1 MTITKRRIYR
11 IACASLAA
19 IALASCAKKPKLT
32 VQFPDKFDGQNVEL
46 LNYLDST
53 TVASSKIAGNSV
65 VFEIEQGETPQIMQ
79 VVVDGKV
86 QGYYIS
92 EGGDA
97 LITDSTT
104 TATGTPLNDRF
115 TRMIASLDSIEETD
129 DMELYVDYA
138 AKAYNENRG
147 TAIGDFFALEWMK
160 FADPEKVDSLLKTTD
175 SAFRNRKR
183 VTTYAGYARHRGATS
198 PGRKFIDVKGE
209 DASGRSASLSGYMK
223 PGKYT
228 LIDFWASWCPYCIKE
243 IPELKKLQKEFPN
256 LTIVGVAVRDLP
268 ADTREMVKKRDI
280 SWDVLYNTPR
290 VPYDIYGFTGIPH
303 HILISPDGTILS
315 RGENAAQIR
324 AHMERIIASSDVT
337 VSTPKH

>member
-138 AKAYNENRG
+138 SKAYNENRG
-147 TAIGDFFALEWMK
+147 TAIGDLFALEWMK
-160 FADPEKVDSLLKTTD
+160 FADPE
-175 SAFRNRKR
+175 
-183 VTTYAGYARHRGATS
+183 
-198 PGRKFIDVKGE
+198 
-209 DASGRSASLSGYMK
+209 
-223 PGKYT
+223 
-228 LIDFWASWCPYCIKE
+228 
-243 IPELKKLQKEFPN
+243 
-256 LTIVGVAVRDLP
+256 
-268 ADTREMVKKRDI
+268 
-280 SWDVLYNTPR
+280 
-290 VPYDIYGFTGIPH
+290 
-303 HILISPDGTILS
+303 
-315 RGENAAQIR
+315 
-324 AHMERIIASSDVT
+324 
-337 VSTPKH
+337 

>member
-1 MTITKRRIYR
+1 
-11 IACASLAA
+11 
-19 IALASCAKKPKLT
+19 
-32 VQFPDKFDGQNVEL
+32 
-46 LNYLDST
+46 
-53 TVASSKIAGNSV
+53 
-65 VFEIEQGETPQIMQ
+65 
-79 VVVDGKV
+79 
-86 QGYYIS
+86 
-92 EGGDA
+92 
-97 LITDSTT
+97 
-104 TATGTPLNDRF
+104 
-115 TRMIASLDSIEETD
+115 MIASLDSIEETD

-280 SWDVLYNTPR
+280 SWDVLYNTQR